1 LPLFPYTPLFRS
13 AALLSAP
20 VLLAAGCAARH
31 PPTTSTPASPS
42 TPAFHSSDRSS
53 SKVVERLRH
62 DLDAIFNA
70 DIMSH
75 GQWAAVVRAPAT
87 GEQLYERN
95 GGKLMMPASNMKI
108 VTMAAAAQSL
118 GWEAHF
124 TTILET
130 SAPID
135 AGILRGDLYVR
146 GGGDP
151 SINTRGGRGAALFAE
166 WASALSAA
174 GITRIDGRIV
184 GDDNLF
190 DDEGLGAGWSWDD
203 LQYGYAAPVGALQYN
218 EDVADLVVTP
228 GPVAGTPGVVTL
240 SPGSGLTLSNKTTT
254 AAAGAPETIGYRRLL
269 DRPVLEVFGV
279 VPLRSPADSAS
290 SQVPTAARQVA
301 VINPTVYFVQSLK
314 NALVAHGIEVTGD
327 AVDIDDLPAP
337 PSPLDRRTLVRSESP
352 PLREIG
358 SVMMKVSQNLYA
370 DTLLKALG
378 AAVNGKGAV
387 AGGRD
392 AVLAVLRDWKI
403 DEHSLVMADG
413 SGLSRYNYVTADF
426 ITDLLERMYSDPRH
440 RDPFMATLAVAGKEG
455 TVANRLRKT
464 RAEGNARV
472 KTGSISNMRALSGY
486 VQTRDG
492 ETLAFSIIAN
502 DFIIPAATV
511 NWITD
516 LAVETLANFT
526 RHPRHQ

>member
-1 LPLFPYTPLFRS
+1 M
-13 AALLSAP
+13 AHA
-20 VLLAAGCAARH
+20 
-31 PPTTSTPASPS
+31 
-42 TPAFHSSDRSS
+42 
-53 SKVVERLRH
+53 
-62 DLDAIFNA
+62 
-70 DIMSH
+70 
-75 GQWAAVVRAPAT
+75 QWAIVVHSLDRH
-87 GEQLYERN
+87 ESLYERN
-95 GGKLMMPASNMKI
+95 AGKLMMPASNMKI
-108 VTMAAAAQSL
+108 VTMAAAAQSM
-118 GWEAHF
+118 GWDARF

-130 SAPID
+130 PAPID
-135 AGILRGDLYVR
+135 GSVLRGDLYVR

-151 SINTRGGRGAALFAE
+151 TINTRSGRGAALFAQ
-166 WASALSAA
+166 WTSALSAA
-174 GITRIDGRIV
+174 GIKKIDGRII

-190 DDEGLGAGWSWDD
+190 DDEGLGAGWAWDD

-228 GPVAGTPGVVTL
+228 GAAVGTPAVITL

-254 AAAGAPETIGYRRLL
+254 AAAGTPETVDYHRLL

-279 VPLRSPADSAS
+279 VPLSSPADPAA
-290 SQVPTAARQVA
+290 SQVRTVGRQVA
-301 VINPTVYFVQSLK
+301 VVNPTAYFVQSLK
-314 NALVAHGIEVTGD
+314 NALVAQGIEVTGD
-327 AVDIDDLPAP
+327 AVDIDDLPTFSSSA
-337 PSPLDRRTLVRSESP
+337 DRRSIFRSESP

-378 AAVNGKGAV
+378 AAVNGTGTV
-387 AGGRD
+387 AAGRD
-392 AVLAVLRDWKI
+392 ALLAALRDWKI
-403 DEHSLVMADG
+403 DERSLVMADG

-426 ITDLLERMYSDPRH
+426 ITALLDRMYIDPRH

-455 TVANRLRKT
+455 TVASRLRKT

-472 KTGSISNMRALSGY
+472 KTGSISNTRALSGY
-486 VQTRDG
+486 VRTRDG

-511 NWITD
+511 NWIAD

-526 RHPRHQ
+526 RHP

>member
-1 LPLFPYTPLFRS
+1 
-13 AALLSAP
+13 
-20 VLLAAGCAARH
+20 VVLAAGCVARH
-31 PPTTSTPASPS
+31 PSATSMPASTSPALQTSTRPAG
-42 TPAFHSSDRSS
+42 
-53 SKVVERLRH
+53 KVVEQLRQ

-70 DIMSH
+70 GIMSH
-75 GQWAAVVRAPAT
+75 GQWSVVVRALAS
-87 GEQLYERN
+87 GERLYDRN

-118 GWEAHF
+118 GWDARF
-124 TTILET
+124 TTALET
-130 SAPID
+130 TAPID
-135 AGILRGDLYVR
+135 GGTLRGDLYVR

-151 SINTRGGRGAALFAE
+151 SINTRGGRGAALFTE
-166 WASALSAA
+166 WAAALSAA
-174 GITRIDGRIV
+174 GIRQIDGRII

-190 DDEGLGAGWSWDD
+190 DDEGLGAGWAWDY

-218 EDVADLVVTP
+218 EDVAELMVTP
-228 GPVAGTPGVVTL
+228 GPAAGTPAVIAL
-240 SPGSGLTLSNKTTT
+240 SPGTGLTVSNKATT
-254 AAAGAPETIGYRRLL
+254 AAAGTPETVDYRRLL

-279 VPLRSPADSAS
+279 VPLPPPADPAGTQSRT
-290 SQVPTAARQVA
+290 VGRQVA

-314 NALVAHGIEVTGD
+314 NALVAQGIEVTGD

-337 PSPLDRRTLVRSESP
+337 PSLSDRRTIVRSESP

-378 AAVNGKGAV
+378 AAVNGTGTVTA
-387 AGGRD
+387 GRD
-392 AVLAVLRDWKI
+392 AVLAALRGWKI
-403 DEHSLVMADG
+403 DERSLVMADG

-426 ITDLLERMYSDPRH
+426 ITDLLERMYTDPRH
-440 RDPFMATLAVAGKEG
+440 RDPFLATFAVAGKEG
-455 TVANRLRKT
+455 TVAARLRKT
-464 RAEGNARV
+464 RAEGNARL

-486 VQTRDG
+486 LQTRDG
-492 ETLAFSIIAN
+492 EALAFSIIAN

-526 RHPRHQ
+526 RHPHQ

>member
-1 LPLFPYTPLFRS
+1 MP
-13 AALLSAP
+13 
-20 VLLAAGCAARH
+20 AGS
-31 PPTTSTPASPS
+31 STPAIQSSARPS
-42 TPAFHSSDRSS
+42 G
-53 SKVVERLRH
+53 KVVEQLRR

-70 DIMSH
+70 EIMSH
-75 GQWAAVVRAPAT
+75 GQWAVVVRALGS
-87 GEQLYERN
+87 GERLYERN

-108 VTMAAAAQSL
+108 VTMAAAAQSM
-118 GWEAHF
+118 GWDARF
-124 TTILET
+124 TTVLET
-130 SAPID
+130 PAPID
-135 AGILRGDLYVR
+135 GGVLRGDLYVR

-151 SINTRGGRGAALFAE
+151 TINTRGQRGAALFAE
-166 WASALSAA
+166 WTSALSAA
-174 GITRIDGRIV
+174 GIRKIDGRII

-190 DDEGLGAGWSWDD
+190 DDEGIGAGWAWDY

-228 GPVAGTPGVVTL
+228 GPAAGAPGVVTL
-240 SPGSGLTLSNKTTT
+240 SPGSGLTLSNNTTP
-254 AAAGAPETIGYRRLL
+254 AAAGTPETIDYRRLL

-279 VPLRSPADSAS
+279 VPLPPPADPAS
-290 SQVPTAARQVA
+290 GPVRTPGRQVA
-301 VINPTVYFVQSLK
+301 VVNPTVYFVQSLK
-314 NALVAHGIEVTGD
+314 NALVAQGIEVMGD
-327 AVDIDDLPAP
+327 AVDIDDLSTPS
-337 PSPLDRRTLVRSESP
+337 SPLDRRTLIRSESP

-378 AAVNGKGAV
+378 SAVNGTGAV
-387 AGGRD
+387 AAGRD
-392 AVLAVLRDWKI
+392 AVLAALRDWKI
-403 DEHSLVMADG
+403 DEGSLVMADG

-426 ITDLLERMYSDPRH
+426 ITALLERMYLDPRH
-440 RDPFMATLAVAGKEG
+440 RDPFMGTLAVAGKEG
-455 TVANRLRKT
+455 TVATRLRKT

-511 NWITD
+511 NWIAD

-526 RHPRHQ
+526 RHPRHP

>member
-1 LPLFPYTPLFRS
+1 VATA
-13 AALLSAP
+13 AALLSTP
-20 VLLAAGCAARH
+20 VLLAAGCGARH
-31 PPTTSTPASPS
+31 PSAISTPAVQSCRPS
-42 TPAFHSSDRSS
+42 AN
-53 SKVVERLRH
+53 VVERLRS

-70 DIMSH
+70 GIMSH
-75 GQWAAVVRAPAT
+75 AQWAVVVRALGS
-87 GEQLYERN
+87 GERLYDRN

-108 VTMAAAAQSL
+108 VTMAAAAQAM
-118 GWEAHF
+118 GWDARF
-124 TTILET
+124 ATTLET
-130 SAPID
+130 AAPVD
-135 AGILRGDLYVR
+135 GGVLRGDLYVR

-151 SINTRGGRGAALFAE
+151 TINTRGGRGAALFAE

-174 GITRIDGRIV
+174 GVRRIDGRII

-190 DDEGLGAGWSWDD
+190 DDEGIGAGWAWDY

-218 EDVADLVVTP
+218 EDVAELVVTP
-228 GPVAGTPGVVTL
+228 GAAAGTPAVVTL
-240 SPGSGLTLSNKTTT
+240 SPGSGLTVSNKTMTT
-254 AAAGAPETIGYRRLL
+254 AAGTPETVDYRRLL

-279 VPLRSPADSAS
+279 VPLPPPPDPAAGP
-290 SQVPTAARQVA
+290 VRTVGRQVA

-314 NALVAHGIEVTGD
+314 NALVAQGIEVTGD
-327 AVDIDDLPAP
+327 AIDIDDLPIPASP
-337 PSPLDRRTLVRSESP
+337 PDRPTIIRSESP

-378 AAVNGKGAV
+378 AVNGIGTVMA
-387 AGGRD
+387 GRD
-392 AVLAVLRDWKI
+392 AVLAALRDWKI
-403 DEHSLVMADG
+403 DERTLVMADG
-413 SGLSRYNYVTADF
+413 SGLSRYNYVSADF
-426 ITDLLERMYSDPRH
+426 ITALLERMYTDPRH
-440 RDPFMATLAVAGKEG
+440 RDPFMATLAVAGTEG
-455 TVANRLRKT
+455 TVATRLRKT
-464 RAEGNARV
+464 RAAGNARL

-526 RHPRHQ
+526 RHP